1 MEVSSME
8 YSYIKNEKVALEKL
22 RKHIRAIAIVYLLI
36 GLLAAVLAILTS
48 SDQLQRD
55 KIDRLGIFA
64 LSGVLCSVAFGLF
77 RFNPIARLVCY
88 FTSLFFLLLFPV
100 GTIIG
105 IYSFYYLTAGR
116 KLFRFKGKVHRTNE
130 YDVFLDA
137 LKNCPGCE
145 REVSLSCRICPR
157 CGHHFD
163 SPSNES

>member
-1 MEVSSME
+1 MES
-8 YSYIKNEKVALEKL
+8 SYIKSEAVALEKV

-36 GLLAAVLAILTS
+36 GLFMAVLGIFEP
-48 SDQLQRD
+48 SDALQRA
-55 KIDRLGIFA
+55 KIDRVGIYA
-64 LSGVLCSVAFGLF
+64 VSGVLCSVAFGLF

-88 FTSLFFLLLFPV
+88 FTSLIFLLAFPV

-116 KLFRFKGKVHRTNE
+116 TLFRFKGKVHRTNE
-130 YDVFLDA
+130 NDVFLDP

-145 REVSLSCRICPR
+145 REVSPSCRICPR
-157 CGHHFD
+157 CGHRFD

>member
-1 MEVSSME
+1 ME

-22 RKHIRAIAIVYLLI
+22 RKHIRAIAIVYLLF
-36 GLLAAVLAILTS
+36 GLFAADLGILLP
-48 SDQLQRD
+48 SDALQRH
-55 KIDRLGIFA
+55 KVDRLGIYA
-64 LSGVLCSVAFGLF
+64 LSGVYCSVAFGLF

-88 FTSLFFLLLFPV
+88 FTSLPFLLLFPV

-105 IYSFYYLTAGR
+105 IYSFYYLTAGK

-130 YDVFLDA
+130 DDVFLDP

-145 REVSLSCRICPR
+145 REVSPSCRICPR
-157 CGHHFD
+157 CGHRFD